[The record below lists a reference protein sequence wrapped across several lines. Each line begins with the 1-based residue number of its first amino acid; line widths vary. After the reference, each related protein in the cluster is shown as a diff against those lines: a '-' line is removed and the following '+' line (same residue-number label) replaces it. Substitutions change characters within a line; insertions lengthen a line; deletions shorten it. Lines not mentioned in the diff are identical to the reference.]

1 MSIDQQKKQRQK
13 QESDNQKSIRE
24 EVLSGKQTGA
34 SEISIRIQENKCRE
48 RNYAKGRFKTIS
60 SKEGEIQSIQ
70 GNESSKKQEDFRDNK
85 YIESKTD
92 MCCVQCGKGL
102 DHRPRYSFVE
112 GWKKYEGKSP
122 SSLSKVQFD
131 EIKQNDGR
139 VYDIIPVGVQGLDS
153 LFGETINPI
162 PQPKDEGIILLINF
176 FFKNVF

>member
-1 MSIDQQKKQRQK
+1 
-13 QESDNQKSIRE
+13 
-24 EVLSGKQTGA
+24 
-34 SEISIRIQENKCRE
+34 
-48 RNYAKGRFKTIS
+48 
-60 SKEGEIQSIQ
+60 
-70 GNESSKKQEDFRDNK
+70 
-85 YIESKTD
+85 

-153 LFGETINPI
+153 LFGDTINPI
-162 PQPKDEGIILLINF
+162 PQPEDRGILLKDILEDGVDDKYYLSDKQIEYMQVSKFEHSNRIHDIDNISPTLTTMQGGGQEPF
-176 FFKNVF
+176 LHGRSSARLLCR